1 MSNSGPDTSTY
12 IEPLE
17 REQSIHS
24 VLTIGLADHAR
35 TELTNALSSQ
45 GDEVAVE
52 DEETASGALDR
63 LAVDDETIDCVVIG
77 DGASSGDGLSVFQ
90 TIRDE
95 REQVPVIVCTSEGS
109 GRSAIDAVNA
119 GVDGY
124 FETDTTDFD
133 VDRLAE
139 RIETVAAE
147 YRSQA
152 RLQET
157 TRLLSKL
164 TEYTTDSLWMFTSDW
179 AEAAVVNSAYEDVW
193 ERPLEDLVAD
203 PGDFLEGVLPAD
215 REIVTD
221 GMETL
226 SSGQPAEIEYRIDT
240 DGPDERWVSVH
251 AEPVY
256 DGAGTIEYVAGFTR
270 DITELKN
277 REEGIRSLN
286 ETTTELLHAR
296 TAEEVGWTVVDIVET
311 VLGRTRTTVRS
322 VHTDEAGLVPVAA
335 SENSLEAANADDI
348 ADLTTARPGSDLYDV
363 FEREETVKFEESD
376 IDGVLPQETE
386 LGSLLAVPLEGH
398 GLLLVG
404 TDTNDS
410 FEGFERSLLEILGR
424 TATAA
429 LDSVERNAELEAHRE
444 DLERSNENLQQFA
457 YTASHDLQEPLRM
470 VASYVDLLESEYG
483 DQLDDEAAEYMEFA
497 VDGAHRMQD
506 MIDALLQYARVQ
518 TRAQDFEPV
527 DLDEVVDE
535 TLTALQ
541 LRIEE
546 TETTVTVDSLPPVE
560 GDSNQL
566 GQVFQN
572 LLKNAITYAEESG
585 VDPQIEISG
594 QREDGE
600 VTVAVSDN
608 GPGIE
613 ADQREAVFEIFKQG
627 GVHDADGTGIGL
639 AVCQRIIR
647 RHGGEIWIE
656 PTEADGATFMLTLQ
670 TTETEVS
677 SDD

>member
-1 MSNSGPDTSTY
+1 MSNSGLDTSTY

-17 REQSIHS
+17 REQSIRS
-24 VLTIGLADHAR
+24 VLTIGLADRAR
-35 TELTNALSSQ
+35 TELTSALAAH
-45 GDEVAVE
+45 GDEVTGQ
-52 DEETASGALDR
+52 DEATASGALDR
-63 LAVDDETIDCVVIG
+63 LAVDDETIDCIVIG
-77 DGASSGDGLSVFQ
+77 DGTSSGSGLSELRA
-90 TIRDE
+90 IRDE
-95 REQVPVIVCTSEGS
+95 RTLVPVIICTSEGS
-109 GRSAIDAVNA
+109 DRSAMDAINA
-119 GVDGY
+119 GADGY
-124 FETDTTDFD
+124 FEANADGLD

-139 RIETVAAE
+139 RIETVAE
-147 YRSQA
+147 TYRSQTKL
-152 RLQET
+152 RKT

-164 TEYTTDSLWMFTSDW
+164 TEYTTDTLWMFTGDW
-179 AEAAVVNSAYEDVW
+179 SETAVVNSAYEDVW
-193 ERPLEDLVAD
+193 ERPVDDLVAD

-221 GMETL
+221 GMERL

-251 AEPVY
+251 AEPVF
-256 DGAGTIEYVAGFTR
+256 DSAGTIEYVAGFTR

-286 ETTTELLHAR
+286 EVTTELLHAR
-296 TAEEVGWTVVDIVET
+296 TAQEVGWTVVEIVET

-322 VHTDEAGLVPVAA
+322 IHTDEAGLVPVAA
-335 SENSLEAANADDI
+335 SDDSLAAANADDI
-348 ADLTTARPGSDLYDV
+348 GDLTTAGQDSDLYDV
-363 FEREETVKFEESD
+363 FEREETVKFEEAD
-376 IDGVLPQETE
+376 ANGVLPQETE
-386 LGSLLAVPLEGH
+386 LGSLLAVPLEEH

-404 TDTNDS
+404 TDTNES

-444 DLERSNENLQQFA
+444 DLERSNQNLQQFA

-518 TRAQDFEPV
+518 TRAQDFESV
-527 DLDEVVDE
+527 ELNDVVDE

-541 LRIEE
+541 LRIDE
-546 TETTVTVDSLPPVE
+546 TDATVSVDSLPPVE

-566 GQVFQN
+566 GQIFQN

-585 VDPQIEISG
+585 VSPQIEIGG
-594 QREDGE
+594 QQADGE
-600 VTVAVSDN
+600 VTVAVTDN

-613 ADQREAVFEIFKQG
+613 ADQREAVFDIFKQG

-639 AVCQRIIR
+639 AVCQRIVR
-647 RHGGEIWIE
+647 RHNGTIWIE
-656 PTEADGATFMLTLQ
+656 PTETDGATFMFTLQ
-670 TTETEVS
+670 TTKTRAS